1 MKSADIKRLAKK
13 IRIKSSVVNHV
24 RILTD
29 AEAVLLKSTK
39 NGSKVSRPDLSIWR
53 TIMKSRITKLAAA
66 AVVIIVL
73 IVGIYQLGDRIEVI
87 SIAFSDV
94 LERIRIARTVSYKIT
109 VEKEG
114 EEPVT
119 MHHMLLEPSR
129 VRVEASDGAI
139 TIVDTYQGKSIILRP
154 AEKKAYVMSSS
165 IAPKYILNA
174 YQEIKEDL
182 LKKFP
187 DGSEENIGQA
197 EINGRKVVGF
207 LVKYDSTEVI
217 VWADADSGVPV
228 QIESV
233 GAFHSEASQ
242 DEQGSTTKVTLS
254 NLVLGEELDDSLFSL
269 TPPDGYSIEQISTP
283 SSPAQE
289 QMMRVLSA
297 RLMFRLAKAC
307 LGYAQAHDGQWPDTL
322 RTAIQYSIKD
332 ETLLNLTDPE
342 LELGCIYIKPPRT
355 DPRLVLLY
363 QAHDKWPEGG
373 INVSFVDCHTTV
385 IRNEATF
392 KEHLEFTLSQRE

>member
-1 MKSADIKRLAKK
+1 MRKRKMESVKDIKQSIKK
-13 IRIKSSVVNHV
+13 LTVKSSDEIHGRVLDKLL
-24 RILTD
+24 RLLDIPKKQT
-29 AEAVLLKSTK
+29 AVKQA
-39 NGSKVSRPDLSIWR
+39 NIWR
-53 TIMKSRITKLAAA
+53 IIMKSPITKLTAA
-66 AVVIIVL
+66 AVIIIVL
-73 IVGIYQLGDRIEVI
+73 IVGIYQLGDRIEVT
-87 SIAFSDV
+87 SVAFADV
-94 LERIRIARTVSYKIT
+94 LERIRIARTVSYTMT

-119 MHHMLLEPSR
+119 MHYMLIEPSR

-139 TIVDTYQGKSIILRP
+139 TIVDTYQGKSITLRP

-182 LKKFP
+182 LKKFA

-233 GAFHSEASQ
+233 GAFRSEASQ

-254 NLVLGEELDDSLFSL
+254 NLVLGE
-269 TPPDGYSIEQISTP
+269 
-283 SSPAQE
+283 
-289 QMMRVLSA
+289 
-297 RLMFRLAKAC
+297 
-307 LGYAQAHDGQWPDTL
+307 
-322 RTAIQYSIKD
+322 
-332 ETLLNLTDPE
+332 
-342 LELGCIYIKPPRT
+342 
-355 DPRLVLLY
+355 
-363 QAHDKWPEGG
+363 
-373 INVSFVDCHTTV
+373 
-385 IRNEATF
+385 
-392 KEHLEFTLSQRE
+392 

>member
-1 MKSADIKRLAKK
+1 MESVKDIKQSIKK
-13 IRIKSSVVNHV
+13 LTVKSSDEIHGRVLDKLL
-24 RILTD
+24 RLLDIPKKQT
-29 AEAVLLKSTK
+29 AVKQA
-39 NGSKVSRPDLSIWR
+39 NIWR
-53 TIMKSRITKLAAA
+53 IIMKSPITKLTAA
-66 AVVIIVL
+66 AVIIIVL
-73 IVGIYQLGDRIEVI
+73 IVGIYQLGDRIEVT
-87 SIAFSDV
+87 SVAFADV
-94 LERIRIARTVSYKIT
+94 LERIRIARTVSYTMT

-119 MHHMLLEPSR
+119 MHYMLIEPSR

-139 TIVDTYQGKSIILRP
+139 TIVDTYQGKSITLRP

-182 LKKFP
+182 LKKFA

-233 GAFHSEASQ
+233 GAFRSEASQ

-269 TPPDGYSIEQISTP
+269 TPPDGYSVEQISTP
-283 SSPAQE
+283 ASPAQE
-289 QMMRVLSA
+289 EMMRVLSA
-297 RLMFRLAKAC
+297 TIMLRLAKAC
-307 LGYAQAHDGQWPDTL
+307 LDYAQAHDGQWPDTL
-322 RTAIQYSIKD
+322 RTGIQYSIKD

-363 QAHDKWPEGG
+363 QAYDKWPEGG